1 MTNVHGP
8 VLDHPD
14 LDVPH
19 ADLLARAAELAVA
32 VRDRQ
37 ERKSATLVDGLLTAA
52 AQHFA
57 VEEELMDRTAYP
69 ERVAHRTA
77 HDLFLQDLHGS
88 VREIAE
94 HGISPRVFDW
104 AIGRLQEWL
113 RFHMEQN
120 DRPLAAYLKKVARQR
135 GAQPTPHRS

>member
-1 MTNVHGP
+1 MTHVHGP

-19 ADLLARAAELAVA
+19 ADLLARAAELAQA
-32 VRDRQ
+32 VRARQDR
-37 ERKSATLVDGLLTAA
+37 KAATIVDALLTAA

-57 VEEELMDRTAYP
+57 TEEELMDRTAYP
-69 ERVAHRTA
+69 DRVAHRTA

-88 VREIAE
+88 ARDLAE
-94 HGISPRVFDW
+94 HGVSPRVIEW
-104 AIGRLQEWL
+104 ATGRLQEWL

-120 DRPLAAYLKKVARQR
+120 DRPLAAHLKRVARQR
-135 GAQPTPHRS
+135 GVQPAPHRS